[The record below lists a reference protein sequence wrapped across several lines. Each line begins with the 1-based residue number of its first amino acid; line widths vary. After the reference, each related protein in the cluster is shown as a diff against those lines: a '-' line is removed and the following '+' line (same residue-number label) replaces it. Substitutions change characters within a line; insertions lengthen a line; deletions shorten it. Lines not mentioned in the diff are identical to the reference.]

1 MRRKI
6 ARYRDDSCALSL
18 RSTVSICTGTSET
31 VANRSYIVG
40 GTKKMS
46 LLISRYLLDL
56 NCWASR
62 REAPQP
68 LLPLPRMN
76 YAFQRNFVSRDNIPK
91 SKGSLL
97 VSLPD
102 NDRPSSI
109 SQTIHTP
116 SQLLISQRFTTRI
129 EEYKRLVY
137 RVSLW
142 FRYAGHWVGKMVL
155 REVRERDVCNRS
167 FYG

>member
-109 SQTIHTP
+109 PPKLYIRPLSSLSRSDSRLGLKNISAWYIAWVFDFVTP
-116 SQLLISQRFTTRI
+116 AI
-129 EEYKRLVY
+129 
-137 RVSLW
+137 
-142 FRYAGHWVGKMVL
+142 G
-155 REVRERDVCNRS
+155 
-167 FYG
+167 